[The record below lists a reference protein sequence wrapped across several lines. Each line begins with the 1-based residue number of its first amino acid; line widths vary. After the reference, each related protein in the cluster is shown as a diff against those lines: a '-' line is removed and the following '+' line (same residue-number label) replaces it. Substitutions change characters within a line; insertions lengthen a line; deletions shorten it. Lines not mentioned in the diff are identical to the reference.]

1 MKRAAILCTI
11 LGVASFGFA
20 HNGGGSSQSQNP
32 PAGGTQ
38 QPNAA
43 GAPAAPQ
50 VKRPPQAK
58 TQPEFDAFKTASAIT
73 DPAAL
78 EKAADEFAA
87 KYPDSELRLILY
99 TTAMRAYQNANN
111 AEKMLEM
118 AHKTTSIDPDYP
130 EALVDIGEVLTE
142 RTHDT
147 DLDKDQRLDEA
158 RKSIE
163 RALQT
168 IDTDIPAGVPADK
181 LDAYKGLL
189 KSTAFS
195 VLGTLDFNKGDFA
208 TAESNLRKSIDA
220 YPSQPDPVT
229 VLRLSLAL
237 DRQNKYPE
245 ALTHANKAVDMTQDG
260 TPAGQLARRE
270 RDRLQQL
277 TGGKPPT
284 PAPGTPPPQNA
295 GAPPKK

>member
-1 MKRAAILCTI
+1 MKRVAILCTL
-11 LGVASFGFA
+11 LGVTSFGFA
-20 HNGGGSSQSQNP
+20 QSGGSTQTQTP
-32 PAGGTQ
+32 PAQGAPQ
-38 QPNAA
+38 NAA
-43 GAPAAPQ
+43 GAQAAPAA
-50 VKRPPQAK
+50 KRPPQAK

-78 EKAADEFAA
+78 EKASDDFAA
-87 KYPDSELRLILY
+87 KYPDSELRIILY
-99 TTAMRAYQNANN
+99 KTAMRAYQNANN
-111 AEKMLEM
+111 ADKMLEM
-118 AHKTTSIDPDYP
+118 ARKTTAIDPDDP
-130 EALVDIGEVLTE
+130 EALVNIGEVLAE

-158 RKSIE
+158 KKSVE
-163 RALQT
+163 HALQT

-189 KSTAFS
+189 RSTAFS
-195 VLGTLDFNKGDFA
+195 VLGTLQFNKNDFA
-208 TAESNLRKSIDA
+208 GAETSFRKSIDA

-245 ALTHANKAVDMTQDG
+245 ALTYANKAVEMTQDG
-260 TPAGQLARRE
+260 TGAGQLARRE

-277 TGGKPPT
+277 TGGKPPA
-284 PAPGTPPPQNA
+284 PASSTTPPPNP
-295 GAPPKK
+295 GAPPKQ